1 MDQVHVLNFLVIIG
15 IERVHVVDSDMEDV
29 LLPTVH
35 EIAST
40 MNAPPKMFVGA
51 AILRV
56 HALQD
61 TGHMNARL
69 AAPHTFCGIQ
79 HSFWKLEF
87 CMDGMYPKH
96 TLKVQFS
103 GGMITQ
109 THHAPLVFLAF
120 LDPGTEFRGSLFS
133 AFLHHLAYHALEM
146 VLLGPLLLD
155 DVPDGITPALSTLR
169 TLLFVDDVTDG
180 VTENLPAG
188 FNDPQQSS
196 SFRLTHGGCVV

>member
-1 MDQVHVLNFLVIIG
+1 MDPVHMLDFLVIIG
-15 IERVHVVDSDMEDV
+15 IERVHVVDADMEDV

-40 MNAPPKMFVGA
+40 MDAPPKMFVG
-51 AILRV
+51 ILRV

-69 AAPHTFCGIQ
+69 TAPHTDCGIQ
-79 HSFWKLEF
+79 RLFWKLEF

-103 GGMITQ
+103 GGMVRQ
-109 THHAPLVFLAF
+109 THHAPPVFLTF
-120 LDPGTEFRGSLFS
+120 LDLGTEISGFLFS
-133 AFLHHLAYHALEM
+133 AFLDHLAYHALET

-155 DVPDGITPALSTLR
+155 DVPDGIAPALLTLSTLV
-169 TLLFVDDVTDG
+169 LVDDVTDS
-180 VTENLPAG
+180 VK
-188 FNDPQQSS
+188 
-196 SFRLTHGGCVV
+196 